1 MTVNTERTTSHTGGQ
16 GQWALGELEPL
27 NPNERFKL
35 EDDALN
41 VRARVEQ
48 IYSKEG
54 FDSIPEEDLQGRL
67 RWWGLYTQRKQGIDG
82 GRTANLE
89 PHELQDK
96 HFMLRVRI
104 DGGALSTEQLRVIG
118 EISRDLAR
126 DSADITDRQN
136 IQLHWVRIED
146 APQIWSRLEA
156 VGLWTTEAC
165 GDCPRV
171 VLGSPVAGISKDELI
186 DPTWAIEEI
195 KRRFIG
201 NPDFSNLPRKFKT
214 ALSGMLTNDVVHEI
228 NDISFVGVEHPEL
241 GPGFDL
247 WVGGGLSTNPRLAER
262 LGAFVAERDVPDV
275 WAGVISL
282 FRDYGYRR
290 LRSKARMKFLLADWG
305 VEKFRQI
312 LEQEYLHR
320 TLPDGPAPAPSAE
333 RGDHIGVHEQKDGRF
348 YIGAAPM
355 VGRVSGSTL
364 LALADLVES
373 HGSSRVRLTP
383 HQKLLVLDIEAPQV
397 EPLVEA
403 LHGIGLEARPSLFR
417 RNTMACTGIEYCKL
431 AIVETK
437 GLAAKTVAT
446 LEDRLADII
455 KEIDVPVTLNIN
467 GCPNSCARIQVADI
481 GLKGQLVTDDAGNQ
495 VGGFQV
501 HLGGTLGLEAGF
513 GRKVRGLKTTAEELP
528 AYVERVV
535 RNFAGD
541 REPGERFATW
551 ALRANEELLV

>member
-1 MTVNTERTTSHTGGQ
+1 MTVNTVRATAGVGGQ

-27 NPNERFKL
+27 NPNEKFKL

-48 IYSKEG
+48 IYSKQG
-54 FDSIPEEDLQGRL
+54 FDSIPEDDLGGRL

-82 GRTANLE
+82 GRTATLE

-96 HFMLRVRI
+96 YFMLRVRI
-104 DGGALSTEQLRVIG
+104 DGGALSTAQLRVIG

-156 VGLWTTEAC
+156 VGLQTTEAC

-186 DPTWAIEEI
+186 DPTWAINEI

-201 NPDFSNLPRKFKT
+201 NPEFSNLPRKFKT
-214 ALSGMLTNDVVHEI
+214 ALTGMLTNDVVHEI

-262 LGAFVAERDVPDV
+262 LGVFVTEPEVPDV

-305 VEKFRQI
+305 VEKFRQV
-312 LEQEYLHR
+312 LEQEYLHHA
-320 TLPDGPAPAPSAE
+320 LPDGPAPAPSSE

-355 VGRVSGSTL
+355 VGRVSGTTL
-364 LALADLVES
+364 LALAELVES
-373 HGSSRVRLTP
+373 YGSARVRLTP
-383 HQKLLVLDIEAPQV
+383 HQKLLVLDVEAPQV

-403 LHGIGLEARPSLFR
+403 LQGIGLEARPSLFR

-437 GLAAKTVAT
+437 GLAAKTVAA
-446 LEDRLADII
+446 LEERLADII

-528 AYVERVV
+528 VYVERVV
-535 RNFAGD
+535 RNFAAD

-551 ALRANEELLV
+551 ALRANEDLLV